1 MSDNVLSGYVAS
13 PKKLPSIFDAISCPA
28 NSYCEPFFAP
38 ACPRPQWQSLLEALD
53 KRGQATLEA
62 DHERAK
68 RMRHEDGA
76 TINPFDDL
84 TEQTT
89 SWALDMIPLP
99 VSAQEWAGIE
109 AAVKQRAR
117 LLEKILA
124 DTYGPQNLLKNGKI
138 ASELVFANPSF
149 LHPCHGTR
157 PPGNRYLT
165 FYAVDMYRGSD
176 GKFKVLSDHGANP
189 AGLGYALEN
198 RIVMSRLFSDLYQ
211 KTQIRR
217 LAPFFQTFHNAL
229 MKRSSLRKE
238 EPGIVL
244 FTPGPDS
251 PIYFEHALLSR
262 YLGYPL
268 VEGQDLTVR
277 NGKVFLK
284 KLAGLERVEAIF
296 RQVGDYESD
305 PFTLRRATSSGVA
318 GLIQVCREQNIDV
331 VNPLGSGFIETP
343 ALQAFLPD
351 LCREMLDEEL
361 LLANHDTW
369 WGGRP
374 DGLQYILNNL
384 NQVRITPAMSRNGLE
399 GVELSPDLSAAIA
412 AAPAKYLASAPVTP
426 TAIPTWDGKGV
437 STGSAIIR
445 IFACATEYG
454 FSVMPG
460 GLAITDS
467 DTTTLLTDC
476 PEKLQSKDIWVLS
489 DEPVELFSMMA
500 GLTSI
505 PVFKRTS
512 DLPNRVADNLL
523 WLGRYLERA
532 EGLIRL
538 LRSVFKRLS
547 GEEKPEEVPE
557 LQFLLNIL
565 QLKNIIPKLS
575 APGPSFALDI
585 HQHLHSALYRKDRAE
600 SVLSIL
606 RRVQQTA
613 RNVRDRLSIDSIRVI
628 NRMENFRE
636 TADIEPLDL
645 LDETLFTLSSFSGLA
660 MESMTRGLGWNFM
673 DMGRRIERALN
684 QAILIRI
691 GLPLVCEDSRN
702 TLQALLEVSDS
713 LMTYRGRYRSSFQL
727 APVLDLLLADEG
739 NPKSLVFQFNQLAG
753 HVEQLPHQ
761 EERRFSSREERIVL
775 EMQTAI
781 RLFDLSA
788 IHCGE
793 EIAGIESLTVFL
805 TTLEAQI
812 KEFAEQVSAHYLT
825 RVPSTPHYAM
835 IVGDHSL

>member
-1 MSDNVLSGYVAS
+1 MNDNIPNSYSASAKMSSSL
-13 PKKLPSIFDAISCPA
+13 FDAIPCPA
-28 NSYCEPFFAP
+28 NSYSEAFSAP
-38 ACPRPQWQSLLEALD
+38 ACPRPHWQSLL
-53 KRGQATLEA
+53 ATLEQRGRATLGA

-99 VSAQEWAGIE
+99 ISAQEWAEIE
-109 AAVKQRAR
+109 VAVIQRAC

-124 DTYGPQNLLKNGKI
+124 DTYGPQSLLKSGKI
-138 ASELVFANPSF
+138 ASELIFANPNF
-149 LHPCHGTR
+149 LHPCHGIR
-157 PPGNRYLT
+157 PAGDRYLT
-165 FYAVDMYRGSD
+165 MYAVDIYRGSD
-176 GKFKVLSDHGANP
+176 GQFKVLSDRGANP

-198 RIVMSRLFSDLYQ
+198 RIVMSRLFSDLYH

-229 MKRSSLRKE
+229 IKRSSLRKD

-244 FTPGPDS
+244 FTPGPDN

-284 KLAGLERVEAIF
+284 KLAGLEPVEAIF

-305 PFTLRRATSSGVA
+305 PFALRRATSAGVA
-318 GLIQVCREQNIDV
+318 GLIQVCRERNIDI

-343 ALQAFLPD
+343 ALRVFLPG
-351 LCREMLDEEL
+351 LCREL
-361 LLANHDTW
+361 LGEDLLFGNHPAW
-369 WGGRP
+369 WGGWP
-374 DGLQYILNNL
+374 DGLENILMNLDQLHISPAMNCNELL
-384 NQVRITPAMSRNGLE
+384 NQS
-399 GVELSPDLSAAIA
+399 SDLHAAIA
-412 AAPAKYLASAPVTP
+412 ASPAKYLASATLMPAAVP
-426 TAIPTWDGKGV
+426 AWDGKGV
-437 STGSAIIR
+437 SAHNSIIR
-445 IFACATEYG
+445 IFACATEQG
-454 FSVMPG
+454 FTVMPG
-460 GLAITDS
+460 GLAITAP
-467 DTTTLLTDC
+467 DTATLLTDC
-476 PEKLQSKDIWVLS
+476 PEKQQSKDIWVLS
-489 DEPVELFSMMA
+489 DEPVELISMMA
-500 GLTSI
+500 SLTAI
-505 PVFKRTS
+505 PVFKRSS

-538 LRSVFKRLS
+538 LRAVFKRLS
-547 GEEKPEEVPE
+547 GEVKPEEVPE
-557 LQFLLNIL
+557 LQFLLSIL
-565 QLKNIIPKLS
+565 RTKNIIPKPS
-575 APGPSFALDI
+575 ADGNCFSLELPQQLADALF
-585 HQHLHSALYRKDRAE
+585 HKDRAE
-600 SVLSIL
+600 SILSIL

-613 RNVRDRLSIDSIRVI
+613 RNVRDRLSIDSIHII

-636 TADIEPLDL
+636 SARIEPLDL
-645 LDETLFTLSSFSGLA
+645 LDQTLFTLSSFSGLA

-684 QAILIRI
+684 QAMLIRI
-691 GLPLVCEDSRN
+691 GLPLVCSDSHN

-739 NPKSLVFQFNQLAG
+739 NPKSLAFQFHQLAG

-761 EERRFSSREERIVL
+761 EERRFASKEERIVL

-788 IHCGE
+788 IQCGE
-793 EIAGIESLTVFL
+793 EISCLESLTAL
-805 TTLEAQI
+805 LMSIERQL

-835 IVGDHSL
+835 RVGDVPL